1 MFALVCEILWNIP
14 HCFVKKIFFY
24 LFQEALV
31 HLGYSTVWLQLQ
43 SVSLS
48 LLDPSN
54 ILRL

>member
-14 HCFVKKIFFY
+14 HCFVKKIFIY